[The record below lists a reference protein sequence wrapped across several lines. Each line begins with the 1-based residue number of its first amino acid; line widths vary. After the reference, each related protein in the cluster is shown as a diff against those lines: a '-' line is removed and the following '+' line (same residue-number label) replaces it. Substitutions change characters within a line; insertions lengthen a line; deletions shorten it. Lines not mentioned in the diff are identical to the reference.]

1 MKKII
6 LTVFAAI
13 LASSPVFAAA
23 WMNDLKDVFVTNKA
37 IILEVNIRT
46 FNAQDKNG
54 NDIIEADKGEV
65 SGNFV
70 NAISRLDE
78 LKDS

>member
-6 LTVFAAI
+6 FTLLAALT
-13 LASSPVFAAA
+13 LSSPVFAAA

-37 IILEVNIRT
+37 IILAVNIRT

-54 NDIIEADKGEV
+54 KAGA
-65 SGNFV
+65 F
-70 NAISRLDE
+70 
-78 LKDS
+78 